1 MRQESWFRIPTVI
14 STCSYFSFS
23 QVPAT
28 AQPTSAESNA
38 SADKLGSSKV
48 ITRTKVSC
56 AFDICGWKNV
66 WFSGLI
72 LESFSSRAHQKYCND
87 NSHLRLL
94 RLLQTHQSQQ
104 TSLPKSAAVPRWADL
119 MLTILQI
126 LLRQWKSSLSATPA
140 QQFSWPQFNFRIIN
154 SFISGF
160 TFARFPSCHLS
171 SSGCYRPC
179 QASRHIC

>member
-1 MRQESWFRIPTVI
+1 MLTLDVKNRNLKYINFDTSVRQESWLRIPTVI

-28 AQPTSAESNA
+28 AQSTSAESNA

-56 AFDICGWKNV
+56 AFDICVWKNV

-72 LESFSSRAHQKYCND
+72 LERFSSRAHQKYCND

-126 LLRQWKSSLSATPA
+126 LLRQWKSFLSVAPA
-140 QQFSWPQFNFRIIN
+140 HQVSWPQFNLLLTVLF
-154 SFISGF
+154 
-160 TFARFPSCHLS
+160 
-171 SSGCYRPC
+171 
-179 QASRHIC
+179 